1 MLDQVSQSNVG
12 PRGQQSGRRP
22 LIVALSGTTRP
33 NSSTEFALRIAVEAA
48 RGGGADVQFF
58 GGADLDLPLYSPEI
72 VERTPRAQRL
82 VAALRQSD
90 GILIASPN
98 YHGGLPGLV
107 KNALDYVEDLRDE
120 PAPYFDGRPVGCILT
135 GSGAQGA
142 VTALTS
148 LRAVIHALRGWPT
161 PLGVCINTSSP
172 VFDETGVCL
181 VDSVQPQLVTV
192 GLQVVRFAVAARA
205 SAELSRPA

>member
-1 MLDQVSQSNVG
+1 MLDQVSQSGAG
-12 PRGQQSGRRP
+12 PRRQQSGRRP

-48 RGGGADVQFF
+48 RGEGDVQFF

-142 VTALTS
+142 VSALMS

-172 VFDETGVCL
+172 VFDESGVCL

-192 GLQVVRFAVAARA
+192 GLQVVRFAAAARA
-205 SAELSRPA
+205 AAELSPPV

>member
-1 MLDQVSQSNVG
+1 MSSSLEVPISTCRFIRRKSWNV
-12 PRGQQSGRRP
+12 RRVRSAWWQRCVNP
-22 LIVALSGTTRP
+22 
-33 NSSTEFALRIAVEAA
+33 TEFSLPRRTTTAVCLAEAGA
-48 RGGGADVQFF
+48 RVAVQ
-58 GGADLDLPLYSPEI
+58 
-72 VERTPRAQRL
+72 
-82 VAALRQSD
+82 
-90 GILIASPN
+90 
-98 YHGGLPGLV
+98 PGLV
-107 KNALDYVEDLRDE
+107 KTALDYVEDLRDE

-192 GLQVVRFAVAARA
+192 GRQVVRCAAAAKA
-205 SAELSRPA
+205 STDLSRPA